1 MAEIIFNIL
10 SEHICRLRS
19 KKEYELIHN
28 LYNRLLDNNIIHSFE
43 DFKEGKT
50 SGAEETLLYHI
61 YRAATQSWLQTPK
74 EWNRIEFEEFE
85 PEEF

>member
-1 MAEIIFNIL
+1 MTEIIFDIL

-28 LYNRLLDNNIIHSFE
+28 LYNRLLDNNIIHSLE

-50 SGAEETLLYHI
+50 NRAEETLLYHI
-61 YRAATQSWLQTPK
+61 YRAATQSWLQASK
-74 EWNRIEFEEFE
+74 NNNIKFEEFK
-85 PEEF
+85 PVDF

>member
-1 MAEIIFNIL
+1 MTEIIFNIL
-10 SEHICRLRS
+10 SEHICQLKS

-28 LYNRLLDNNIIHSFE
+28 LYNRLLDNNIIHSLE

-50 SGAEETLLYHI
+50 NRAEETLLYHI
-61 YRAATQSWLQTPK
+61 YRAATQSWLQIPK
-74 EWNRIEFEEFE
+74 ELNRIEFEEFK